1 MVLLGALVLAA
12 SSADAGEPPSSL
24 ARGGLLYDKWFA
36 VVGAKAPAKANPA
49 YPKTSKYA
57 GKKGADYRCKECHGW
72 DYRGKDGAYAKGKH
86 FTGVAGIRG
95 AAGKDTSAIVKVLK
109 DKTHGYQRWLKP
121 KDLQDLAL
129 FVSKGQLDMDT
140 VIDRASKRAKG
151 DPAAGAAVY
160 NTICAKCHGLDGKGE
175 STMEAIGPVA
185 RGNPWE
191 TLHKILNGQP
201 DEPMPA
207 LRALDLKIA
216 VDVLSYTQTLGK

>member
-1 MVLLGALVLAA
+1 MRGEQIRTATDLDFDFAAPPLPGVWIDSAEAL
-12 SSADAGEPPSSL
+12 
-24 ARGGLLYDKWFA
+24 A
-36 VVGAKAPAKANPA
+36 VAE
-49 YPKTSKYA
+49 
-57 GKKGADYRCKECHGW
+57 KKGADFRCKECHGW

-95 AAGKDTSAIVKVLK
+95 AAGKAPKAIVEVLK

-140 VIDRASKRAKG
+140 VIDRKSKKAKG
-151 DPAAGAAVY
+151 SAAAGEAVY

-185 RGNPWE
+185 RDNPWE

-201 DEPMPA
+201 NEPMPA